1 MLTGMITVVILPGR
15 KFFVRDYKF
24 LFSQSNHLLHS
35 EDDGS
40 LARPPMH
47 LFGRPRVRRSTI
59 LEDERVESE
68 LSGSDGS
75 NNAGL
80 EDGHSSD
87 DQWFGGGPG
96 ESSAGGMVEDYLVD
110 DDLD

>member
-1 MLTGMITVVILPGR
+1 
-15 KFFVRDYKF
+15 
-24 LFSQSNHLLHS
+24 LFPS

-40 LARPPMH
+40 LARPPMR
-47 LFGRPRVRRSTI
+47 LFGRPCARRS
-59 LEDERVESE
+59 EDDRVESE
-68 LSGSDGS
+68 LSGSDES

-87 DQWFGGGPG
+87 DQWFSGGRGG
-96 ESSAGGMVEDYLVD
+96 LSAGGMVEESS

>member
-1 MLTGMITVVILPGR
+1 
-15 KFFVRDYKF
+15 
-24 LFSQSNHLLHS
+24 LFPS
-35 EDDGS
+35 EGDGS

-47 LFGRPRVRRSTI
+47 LFGRPCARRSATP
-59 LEDERVESE
+59 EDERVDSE
-68 LSGSDGS
+68 LSGSDES

-80 EDGHSSD
+80 EPEDGHSSD

-96 ESSAGGMVEDYLVD
+96 ALFAGGMVEESSD

>member
-1 MLTGMITVVILPGR
+1 MVPSR
-15 KFFVRDYKF
+15 KFFVRDYNC
-24 LFSQSNHLLHS
+24 FSQRGNLFLS

-40 LARPPMH
+40 LARPPMR
-47 LFGRPRVRRSTI
+47 LFGRPCAQRSTI
-59 LEDERVESE
+59 PEDERVESE
-68 LSGSDGS
+68 LSGSDES
-75 NNAGL
+75 NNAGN

-96 ESSAGGMVEDYLVD
+96 AFSAGGMV